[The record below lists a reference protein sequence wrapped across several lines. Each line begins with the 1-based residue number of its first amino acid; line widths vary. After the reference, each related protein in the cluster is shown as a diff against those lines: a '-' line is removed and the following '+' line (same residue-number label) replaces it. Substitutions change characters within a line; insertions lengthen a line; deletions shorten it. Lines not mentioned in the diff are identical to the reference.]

1 MKQLNEFL
9 AFLKKNRVILYV
21 ILGLAL
27 TMQICS
33 RGALPPETKDTRTIE
48 NNTPDITQTP
58 LSQTPANTEH
68 PTPKKNYN
76 SLLIMAIIVLTFV
89 LAKRYG
95 YLKKIIPQVVVFRV
109 KHYKQKSNGRLAI
122 KILLIN
128 HTRKDISFMPPS
140 ILFFKG
146 KEKREFT
153 IKNIGGYNYFPLT
166 LMPGTGQKLTID
178 VQKFYDQVDGL
189 EQYRTICMKICST
202 SGKTY
207 QSIKWPVYLTFLR
220 H

>member
-9 AFLKKNRVILYV
+9 AFLKKNRVIIYV

-33 RGALPPETKDTRTIE
+33 RGALPPVSKDTQTIE

-58 LSQTPANTEH
+58 LSEAPANREQPSPQSDYT
-68 PTPKKNYN
+68 
-76 SLLIMAIIVLTFV
+76 SLLLMAIIVLTFV

-109 KHYKQKSNGRLAI
+109 KHYKQKSNGRLVL
-122 KILLIN
+122 KIILIN
-128 HTRKDISFMPPS
+128 HTQRDISFMTPS

-146 KEKREFT
+146 NEKREFT

-178 VQKFYDQVDGL
+178 AQKFYDQVDGL
-189 EQYRTICMKICST
+189 EQYKTICMKICST
-202 SGKTY
+202 SGKSY